1 VTHLVATKKADWA
14 QVAQWMSSG
23 PRAALG
29 LPSVRIEVG
38 ALADLTI
45 VDPEA
50 KVEVTAEWFVGKSR
64 NSAFLGHKLLGKASD
79 VLIGGYF
86 ALRNGK
92 VVV

>member
-1 VTHLVATKKADWA
+1 
-14 QVAQWMSSG
+14 MSAG

-29 LPSVRIEVG
+29 LPPVRIEVG